1 MSSKKGSITGNIIWT
16 ETLVNSNNHCERNCE
31 RRWVGRRNRQHYLIL
46 MLPITS
52 PPATPLAESDI
63 LVKNILKKRFGVMRK
78 NEELNSAV
86 KTNVGLQFLRLM
98 ANSFIPDN
106 PIRILFNRS
115 TVKVSLLL
123 AKWTPRWAATT
134 QYSWSTIPNTSILRA
149 VTARRTRKC
158 PLTPAEWLTLQVL
171 LHQTEQSITLGSLA
185 IVLRRDITRTVAI
198 FETAIVNTAQDS
210 VLTSGSWRRM
220 GRNFKSSGRS
230 CTHRAPTHNL
240 VSNKCILCL
249 NKIYRILRPIV
260 ETSCSIPAGTEQ
272 KAPITHQ
279 FLKPRYFFLF
289 GS

>member
-1 MSSKKGSITGNIIWT
+1 M
-16 ETLVNSNNHCERNCE
+16 VNSNKHCERNCE

-46 MLPITS
+46 MLPITL
-52 PPATPLAESDI
+52 PLATPLAESDI

-149 VTARRTRKC
+149 VTARRTRQVPSHPC
-158 PLTPAEWLTLQVL
+158 WVTYVASVTSPVGAEHYTGLTGYSVKKRYYKNSGNFRNSNSKHSTRLSSHIWKLKEDGKEFQVNWEIM
-171 LHQTEQSITLGSLA
+171 HAQGPHSQSSEQQVY
-185 IVLRRDITRTVAI
+185 IVSEI
-198 FETAIVNTAQDS
+198 
-210 VLTSGSWRRM
+210 
-220 GRNFKSSGRS
+220 
-230 CTHRAPTHNL
+230 NL
-240 VSNKCILCL
+240 KN
-249 NKIYRILRPIV
+249 P
-260 ETSCSIPAGTEQ
+260 
-272 KAPITHQ
+272 
-279 FLKPRYFFLF
+279 
-289 GS
+289 